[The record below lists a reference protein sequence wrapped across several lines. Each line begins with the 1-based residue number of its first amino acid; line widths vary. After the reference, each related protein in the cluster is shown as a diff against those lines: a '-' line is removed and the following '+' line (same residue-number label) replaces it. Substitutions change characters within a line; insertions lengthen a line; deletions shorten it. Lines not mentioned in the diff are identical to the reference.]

1 MGIRLN
7 KVLKQLNVGTET
19 IVEYLKS
26 KPGLEPTKEMN
37 PNTKVTDE
45 QYAALLKEFNGD
57 KRVRE
62 IASTIFPVTSRE
74 HKPSLRI
81 TNEQEIGVKAID
93 KVDSDSASQSPR
105 FKKKTY
111 EEKEAERRAKRIE
124 WLSMTSN
131 IQKEDK
137 IEVSSANIEAGK
149 GIQEV
154 QESNQNKIAEGHI
167 TKTIQITLS
176 QLRFEDGCI
185 TFKTANNTF
194 IFRHLGFSPELNR
207 YKNDPRIKDVTAQII
222 LDCYKGTFDFVDKTT
237 FQKLE
242 DFRAKIDNETF
253 ERHLKEVERKKAK
266 EEKDKERKEKKIAKR
281 QIEHRIQFSALRF
294 NYGLIS
300 IIYKKNRYVYRDREI
315 RDFEKILGQV
325 YSRVSKARKNAI
337 KASLVKVE
345 IDTEAGTFAFVDF
358 DVCKYVNNLRESFL
372 PERKKADSRNETQ
385 TKIKDLPR
393 KPVRTVHSMTLGAGN
408 IHFYN
413 GYFLIFHTIKGEVDN
428 AISPCRVNDADSHE
442 ILNLVHNF
450 FEQRFEQMRIM
461 VKFDDTKILEPARS
475 DLYQLNKYVRTLRRN
490 LEVKGEWWE
499 EVQNARKRTFGQCFG
514 EPTDSVKKRFVKSK
528 NEYLYNLASLQNDR
542 KLIRVYEI
550 NHGKEED
557 AFIFT
562 ISMSDNRYAIIF
574 ENASND
580 ASTTT
585 WVFIA
590 KNENYEACVNLMFDY
605 FTDYTI
611 SAKRSSLRDADANPP
626 EMFKAEDYTFID
638 HNELGQWLKKLNRIL
653 GNKPQ
658 PSDIKFVP
666 GLNIPQ
672 SSGTRTG
679 HGDAITTKNLHNE
692 LMRKLYDRL
701 CSENGKDNVGTEI
714 RVGAKRIDAVVKGS
728 DFYDL
733 YEVKT
738 ALNPFDCVTEALGQL
753 CQYAY
758 LFCRDKIGKMVI
770 VGASEPT
777 REVEQYLVTLRKNHS
792 LQVYYIK
799 V

>member
-26 KPGLEPTKEMN
+26 KPGLEPAKEMN
-37 PNTKVTDE
+37 PNTKVTDA
-45 QYAALLKEFNGD
+45 QYEALIREFAPDMQVKERANN
-57 KRVRE
+57 
-62 IASTIFPVTSRE
+62 
-74 HKPSLRI
+74 L
-81 TNEQEIGVKAID
+81 
-93 KVDSDSASQSPR
+93 
-105 FKKKTY
+105 FKKKSKK
-111 EEKEAERRAKRIE
+111 EKANKKAESYSE
-124 WLSMTSN
+124 NVSN
-131 IQKEDK
+131 PNTDVPNNYDSISET
-137 IEVSSANIEAGK
+137 ES
-149 GIQEV
+149 V
-154 QESNQNKIAEGHI
+154 QEENKESEII
-167 TKTIQITLS
+167 SVSLS
-176 QLRFEDGCI
+176 KLHYETNCI
-185 TFKTANNTF
+185 TFK
-194 IFRHLGFSPELNR
+194 
-207 YKNDPRIKDVTAQII
+207 
-222 LDCYKGTFDFVDKTT
+222 KGTEEFGLWETGISRYLNSEKSNPNINNVSTRILLNQSIHT
-237 FQKLE
+237 FKFMDTSLLPYLLDLSSRLE
-242 DFRAKIDNETF
+242 NERF
-253 ERHLKEVERKKAK
+253 EKHLKNVEKKK
-266 EEKDKERKEKKIAKR
+266 EQEQKKKDKKEKQEKAEKKVKPK
-281 QIEHRIQFSALRF
+281 IEHRIQFSALRF
-294 NYGLIS
+294 SYGIIS
-300 IIYKKNRYVYRDREI
+300 IIYKKNRYVYRDHKI
-315 RDFEKILGQV
+315 RDYENILGQV
-325 YSRVSKARKNAI
+325 FSRLSKARKNAI
-337 KASLVKVE
+337 KTSLVWVI
-345 IDTEAGTFAFVDF
+345 IDTETGAFSFKDF
-358 DVCKYVNNLRESFL
+358 DIHNYINNLKDSFL
-372 PERKKADSRNETQ
+372 PESKKTKERKEV
-385 TKIKDLPR
+385 LP
-393 KPVRTVHSMTLGAGN
+393 KLKTVPQKSSSALKTMTLGAGN

-428 AISPCRVNDADSHE
+428 AVSPYRVNDADSHE

-461 VKFDDTKILEPARS
+461 VKYDETRILEPARS

-490 LEVKGEWWE
+490 LDVKGEWWE
-499 EVQNARKRTFGQCFG
+499 EVQNARKRSFGQCFG

-562 ISMSDNRYAIIF
+562 ISMSDNRCAIIF

-611 SAKRSSLRDADANPP
+611 SAKRSSLRDADTNPP

-638 HNELGQWLKKLNRIL
+638 HNDLGQWLKKLNRIL
-653 GNKPQ
+653 ENKPQ
-658 PSDIKFVP
+658 PSDIAFVP

-672 SSGTRTG
+672 SSDIRSG

-692 LMRKLYDRL
+692 LMRRLYDRL
-701 CSENGKDNVGTEI
+701 CSESGKDNVGTEI
-714 RVGAKRIDAVVKGS
+714 HVGAKRIDAVVKGS

-777 REVEQYLVTLRKNHS
+777 KEVEQYLATLRKNHS

>member
-1 MGIRLN
+1 MRDNFQNGHGSVEDIVTVPLNRLLYRKDYIAYQRGQSVYVCPEIGLSPLLASN
-7 KVLKQLNVGTET
+7 KNHPNIKNKSTELLLNYSSNTFRFMKSSVLKMLRQWSNQLEKDFIERRNNPDGYKDDY
-19 IVEYLKS
+19 IIKS
-26 KPGLEPTKEMN
+26 LAPK
-37 PNTKVTDE
+37 KVTARISFSSLRFGDGYISFRYKRTYY
-45 QYAALLKEFNGD
+45 QYRNSSFKEFD
-57 KRVRE
+57 IIVKQYL
-62 IASTIFPVTSRE
+62 SRCSE
-74 HKPSLRI
+74 S
-81 TNEQEIGVKAID
+81 
-93 KVDSDSASQSPR
+93 
-105 FKKKTY
+105 
-111 EEKEAERRAKRIE
+111 RRK
-124 WLSMTSN
+124 
-131 IQKEDK
+131 
-137 IEVSSANIEAGK
+137 
-149 GIQEV
+149 
-154 QESNQNKIAEGHI
+154 
-167 TKTIQITLS
+167 
-176 QLRFEDGCI
+176 
-185 TFKTANNTF
+185 
-194 IFRHLGFSPELNR
+194 
-207 YKNDPRIKDVTAQII
+207 
-222 LDCYKGTFDFVDKTT
+222 
-237 FQKLE
+237 
-242 DFRAKIDNETF
+242 
-253 ERHLKEVERKKAK
+253 
-266 EEKDKERKEKKIAKR
+266 
-281 QIEHRIQFSALRF
+281 RF
-294 NYGLIS
+294 NSNTVTVIMDERSKSFVFSGFN
-300 IIYKKNRYVYRDREI
+300 IYQYI
-315 RDFEKILGQV
+315 M
-325 YSRVSKARKNAI
+325 
-337 KASLVKVE
+337 
-345 IDTEAGTFAFVDF
+345 
-358 DVCKYVNNLRESFL
+358 NLKDGFL
-372 PERKKADSRNETQ
+372 PERKKAEVRKEIPPKVETVPQ
-385 TKIKDLPR
+385 KSSSALKT
-393 KPVRTVHSMTLGAGN
+393 MTLGAGN

-413 GYFLIFHTIKGEVDN
+413 GYFLISHTIKGEVDN
-428 AISPCRVNDADSHE
+428 AVTPYRVNDADSHE

-461 VKFDDTKILEPARS
+461 VRYDETKILEPARS

-499 EVQNARKRTFGQCFG
+499 EVQNAQKRSFAQCFG
-514 EPTDSVKKRFVKSK
+514 EPTDSVKKKFVKSK

-562 ISMSDNRYAIIF
+562 ISMSDNRCAIIF

-611 SAKRSSLRDADANPP
+611 SAKRSSLRDADTNPP

-638 HNELGQWLKKLNRIL
+638 HNDLGQWLKKLNRIL
-653 GNKPQ
+653 ENKPQ
-658 PSDIKFVP
+658 PSDIAFVP

-672 SSGTRTG
+672 SSDTRSG
-679 HGDAITTKNLHNE
+679 HGDAVTTKNLHNE
-692 LMRKLYDRL
+692 LMRRLYDRL
-701 CSENGKDNVGTEI
+701 CSESGKDNVGTEI
-714 RVGAKRIDAVVKGS
+714 HVGAKRIDAVVKGS

-777 REVEQYLVTLRKNHS
+777 KEVEQYLATLRKNHS

>member
-1 MGIRLN
+1 MGIRVNKAMTILN
-7 KVLKQLNVGTET
+7 IGTET
-19 IVEYLKS
+19 VVEYLKS
-26 KPGLEPTKEMN
+26 KPGLEPTKDLN
-37 PNTKVTDE
+37 PNSKLTDAQFE
-45 QYAALLKEFNGD
+45 ALAKEFAPDMHVKEKAKMLFQKKSKKEKETRKQQSNEPVATISPKDGSFPNEDEKGKDDTSIVSVAEPQQEDRKESEVVTVLLSKLRYETNCITYKSGSSEFALWEKGISRYINSEKGSPNINNVSTKILLNHSIYTFRFVDTSVLPYLLDLSTRLEND
-57 KRVRE
+57 KFEKHLKNVE
-62 IASTIFPVTSRE
+62 
-74 HKPSLRI
+74 
-81 TNEQEIGVKAID
+81 
-93 KVDSDSASQSPR
+93 
-105 FKKKTY
+105 KKK
-111 EEKEAERRAKRIE
+111 EKEQKKKEKQDKAEK
-124 WLSMTSN
+124 N
-131 IQKEDK
+131 IKPTK
-137 IEVSSANIEAGK
+137 IELRL
-149 GIQEV
+149 QF
-154 QESNQNKIAEGHI
+154 H
-167 TKTIQITLS
+167 T
-176 QLRFEDGCI
+176 LRFG
-185 TFKTANNTF
+185 
-194 IFRHLGFSPELNR
+194 
-207 YKNDPRIKDVTAQII
+207 
-222 LDCYKGTFDFVDKTT
+222 
-237 FQKLE
+237 
-242 DFRAKIDNETF
+242 
-253 ERHLKEVERKKAK
+253 
-266 EEKDKERKEKKIAKR
+266 
-281 QIEHRIQFSALRF
+281 
-294 NYGLIS
+294 YGLIT
-300 IIYKKNRYVYRDREI
+300 ITHKKRRYIYRNREI

-325 YSRVSKARKNAI
+325 YSRVSKARKKTI

-345 IDTEAGTFAFVDF
+345 INTDAGTFAFVDF

-372 PERKKADSRNETQ
+372 PERKNTEVRKEILPQVKAVPQ
-385 TKIKDLPR
+385 
-393 KPVRTVHSMTLGAGN
+393 KPSKPSQSMPLGAGN

-413 GYFLIFHTIKGEVDN
+413 GYFLIFRATKGEIDN
-428 AISPCRVNDADSHE
+428 AVTPFRVPDADSHE

-461 VKFDDTKILEPARS
+461 VKYDETKILEPSKS
-475 DLYQLNKYVRTLRRN
+475 DLYQLNKYVRTLKRN
-490 LEVKGEWWE
+490 LDVKGEWWE
-499 EVQNARKRTFGQCFG
+499 EVQNARKRTFGQCYG
-514 EPTDSVKKRFVKSK
+514 EPTDSVKKKVVKAK

-562 ISMSDNRYAIIF
+562 IGMPNDRCAVIF

-585 WVFIA
+585 WVFEA
-590 KNENYEACVNLMFDY
+590 KNENYEACVNLVFDY

-611 SAKRSSLRDADANPP
+611 SAKRSSLRDAYTNPP
-626 EMFKAEDYTFID
+626 YKFKAEDYTFID
-638 HNELGQWLKKLNRIL
+638 HNDLGQWLKKLNKVLERTSV
-653 GNKPQ
+653 
-658 PSDIKFVP
+658 PSDIAFEP

-672 SSGTRTG
+672 SSDRRSG

-701 CSENGKDNVGTEI
+701 CGESGKDNVGTEI
-714 RVGAKRIDAVVKGS
+714 RVGTKRIDAVVKGS

-777 REVEQYLVTLRKNHS
+777 GEVEQYLATLRKNHS

>member
-26 KPGLEPTKEMN
+26 KPGLEPAKEMN
-37 PNTKVTDE
+37 PNTKVTDA
-45 QYAALLKEFNGD
+45 QYEALIREFAPDMQVKERANN
-57 KRVRE
+57 
-62 IASTIFPVTSRE
+62 
-74 HKPSLRI
+74 L
-81 TNEQEIGVKAID
+81 
-93 KVDSDSASQSPR
+93 
-105 FKKKTY
+105 FKKKSKK
-111 EEKEAERRAKRIE
+111 EKANKKTESFSENV
-124 WLSMTSN
+124 SN
-131 IQKEDK
+131 PNTDVPNNYDSISET
-137 IEVSSANIEAGK
+137 ES
-149 GIQEV
+149 V
-154 QESNQNKIAEGHI
+154 QEENKESEII
-167 TKTIQITLS
+167 SVSLS
-176 QLRFEDGCI
+176 KLHYETNCI
-185 TFKTANNTF
+185 TFK
-194 IFRHLGFSPELNR
+194 
-207 YKNDPRIKDVTAQII
+207 
-222 LDCYKGTFDFVDKTT
+222 KGTEEFGLWETGISRYLNSEKSNPNINNVSTRILLNYSIHT
-237 FQKLE
+237 FKFMDTSLLPYLLDLSSRLE
-242 DFRAKIDNETF
+242 NERF
-253 ERHLKEVERKKAK
+253 EKHLKNVEKKK
-266 EEKDKERKEKKIAKR
+266 EQEQKKKDKKEKQEKAEKKVKPK
-281 QIEHRIQFSALRF
+281 IEHRIQFSALRF
-294 NYGLIS
+294 SYCIIS
-300 IIYKKNRYVYRDREI
+300 IIYKKNRYVFRDHKI
-315 RDFEKILGQV
+315 RDYENIIGQV
-325 YSRVSKARKNAI
+325 YSRLSKARKNTI
-337 KASLVKVE
+337 KTSLVWVI
-345 IDTEAGTFAFVDF
+345 IDTETGTFSFKDF
-358 DVCKYVNNLRESFL
+358 DIHNYINNLKDSFL
-372 PERKKADSRNETQ
+372 PERKNMEVRKEIPPKVETVPQ
-385 TKIKDLPR
+385 KSSSALKT
-393 KPVRTVHSMTLGAGN
+393 MTLGAGN

-428 AISPCRVNDADSHE
+428 AVTPCRVNDADSHE

-461 VKFDDTKILEPARS
+461 VKYDETKILEPARS

-557 AFIFT
+557 AFIFS
-562 ISMSDNRYAIIF
+562 INMSDNRCAIIF

-590 KNENYEACVNLMFDY
+590 KNENYEACINLMFDY

-611 SAKRSSLRDADANPP
+611 SAKRSSLRDADTNPP

-638 HNELGQWLKKLNRIL
+638 HNDLGQWLKKLNRIL
-653 GNKPQ
+653 ENKPQ

-672 SSGTRTG
+672 SSDTRSG
-679 HGDAITTKNLHNE
+679 HGDAVTTKNLHNE

-701 CSENGKDNVGTEI
+701 CSESGKDNVGTEI
-714 RVGAKRIDAVVKGS
+714 HVGAKRIDAVVKGS

-777 REVEQYLVTLRKNHS
+777 KEVEQYLATLRKNHS
-792 LQVYYIK
+792 LSVYFIK

>member
-1 MGIRLN
+1 MKSSTLKMLRQLSNQLEKDFIEKRKNPDSYKDDYIIKNLAHKAAHK
-7 KVLKQLNVGTET
+7 KVE
-19 IVEYLKS
+19 
-26 KPGLEPTKEMN
+26 
-37 PNTKVTDE
+37 
-45 QYAALLKEFNGD
+45 
-57 KRVRE
+57 VR
-62 IASTIFPVTSRE
+62 ISFS
-74 HKPSLRI
+74 SLRF
-81 TNEQEIGVKAID
+81 G
-93 KVDSDSASQSPR
+93 
-105 FKKKTY
+105 
-111 EEKEAERRAKRIE
+111 
-124 WLSMTSN
+124 
-131 IQKEDK
+131 
-137 IEVSSANIEAGK
+137 
-149 GIQEV
+149 
-154 QESNQNKIAEGHI
+154 
-167 TKTIQITLS
+167 
-176 QLRFEDGCI
+176 
-185 TFKTANNTF
+185 
-194 IFRHLGFSPELNR
+194 
-207 YKNDPRIKDVTAQII
+207 
-222 LDCYKGTFDFVDKTT
+222 
-237 FQKLE
+237 
-242 DFRAKIDNETF
+242 
-253 ERHLKEVERKKAK
+253 
-266 EEKDKERKEKKIAKR
+266 
-281 QIEHRIQFSALRF
+281 
-294 NYGLIS
+294 YGLIS
-300 IIYKKNRYVYRDREI
+300 ITHKKMRYIYRNREI
-315 RDFEKILGQV
+315 RDYEKILAQV
-325 YSRVSKARKNAI
+325 YSRISKARKNAI

-372 PERKKADSRNETQ
+372 PERKKTESRNETQ
-385 TKIKDLPR
+385 TRIKDMPR
-393 KPVRTVHSMTLGAGN
+393 KPVNSLQTMTLGAGN
-408 IHFYN
+408 IRFYN

-428 AISPCRVNDADSHE
+428 AVTPFRVNDADSHE

-461 VKFDDTKILEPARS
+461 VKYDETKIHEPAKS
-475 DLYQLNKYVRTLRRN
+475 DLYQLNKYVRTLKRN
-490 LEVKGEWWE
+490 LDVKGEWWE

-514 EPTDSVKKRFVKSK
+514 EPTDSVKKKVVKAK

-562 ISMSDNRYAIIF
+562 IGMPNDRCAVIF

-585 WVFIA
+585 WVFEA
-590 KNENYEACVNLMFDY
+590 KTENYEACVNLVFDY

-611 SAKRSSLRDADANPP
+611 SAKRSSLRDAETNPP
-626 EMFKAEDYTFID
+626 YKFKAEDYTFID
-638 HNELGQWLKKLNRIL
+638 HNDLGQWLKKLNKVLERTSV
-653 GNKPQ
+653 

-672 SSGTRTG
+672 SSDIRSG

-692 LMRKLYDRL
+692 LMRKLYDKL
-701 CSENGKDNVGTEI
+701 CGESGKDNVGTEI
-714 RVGAKRIDAVVKGS
+714 RVGTKRIDAVVKGT

-770 VGASEPT
+770 AGASEPT
-777 REVEQYLVTLRKNHS
+777 KEVEQYLATLRKNHS

>member
-7 KVLKQLNVGTET
+7 KVLTELNISTET
-19 IVEYLKS
+19 VVEYLKS

-37 PNTKVTDE
+37 HNTKVTDE
-45 QYAALLKEFNGD
+45 QYAALLKEFHGD
-57 KRVRE
+57 KLVKE
-62 IASTIFPVTSRE
+62 KANSIFPNLRKKENLLTLNSENKNIEVKVVGKIDLDSLNQSTRPKRKSKEERKAERE
-74 HKPSLRI
+74 A
-81 TNEQEIGVKAID
+81 KA
-93 KVDSDSASQSPR
+93 AQNSQSKHVR
-105 FKKKTY
+105 HRNRTKENDVSD
-111 EEKEAERRAKRIE
+111 EEK
-124 WLSMTSN
+124 L
-131 IQKEDK
+131 D
-137 IEVSSANIEAGK
+137 
-149 GIQEV
+149 
-154 QESNQNKIAEGHI
+154 IAAPLNENL
-167 TKTIQITLS
+167 TKTNQIRLS
-176 QLRFEDGCI
+176 QLRFEEGCI
-185 TFKTANNTF
+185 TFRTGNDTF
-194 IFRHLGFSPELNR
+194 IFRHLGFTPDLNKH
-207 YKNDPRIKDVTAQII
+207 KNDPRIKDVTTQII
-222 LDCYKGTFDFVDKTT
+222 LDYSKGTFDFADKTALR
-237 FQKLE
+237 KLE
-242 DFRAKIDNETF
+242 DFKAMIDSVLF
-253 ERHLKEVERKKAK
+253 EEHLKNVERIKAK
-266 EEKDKERKEKKIAKR
+266 EEKKKEKKEKEFAKSKV
-281 QIEHRIQFSALRF
+281 EHRIQFSALRF
-294 NYGLIS
+294 SYGLIS
-300 IIYKKNRYVYRDREI
+300 IIYKKNRYVYRDH
-315 RDFEKILGQV
+315 KIKDYENIIGQV
-325 YSRVSKARKNAI
+325 YSRLSNARKNAI
-337 KASLVKVE
+337 KTSLVWIL
-345 IDTEAGTFAFVDF
+345 IDRETGTFTFKDF
-358 DVCKYVNNLRESFL
+358 DIHNYINNLKDSFL
-372 PERKKADSRNETQ
+372 PERKKADSRNETL
-385 TKIKDLPR
+385 TRIKDLPR
-393 KPVRTVHSMTLGAGN
+393 KPAQSLHSMTLGAGN

-428 AISPCRVNDADSHE
+428 AVTPYRVNDADSHE

-461 VKFDDTKILEPARS
+461 VRYDETKILEPARS

-490 LEVKGEWWE
+490 LDVKGEWWE
-499 EVQNARKRTFGQCFG
+499 EVQNAQKRSFGQCFG
-514 EPTDSVKKRFVKSK
+514 EPTDSVKKKFVKSK

-562 ISMSDNRYAIIF
+562 INMSDNRCAIIF

-611 SAKRSSLRDADANPP
+611 SAKRSSLRDADTNPP

-638 HNELGQWLKKLNRIL
+638 HNDLGQWLKKLNRIL
-653 GNKPQ
+653 ENKSQ

-672 SSGTRTG
+672 SSDTRSG

-692 LMRKLYDRL
+692 LMRKLYERL
-701 CSENGKDNVGTEI
+701 CSESGKDNVGTEI
-714 RVGAKRIDAVVKGS
+714 HVGTKRIDAVVKGS

-770 VGASEPT
+770 AGVSEPT
-777 REVEQYLVTLRKNHS
+777 KEVEQYLATLRKNHS
-792 LQVYYIK
+792 LQVHYIK

>member
-1 MGIRLN
+1 MCNILYIEFENMLNLCVMLLKSACFSDIFSKFASRNLYRIMGIRLN

-26 KPGLEPTKEMN
+26 KPGLEPAKEMN
-37 PNTKVTDE
+37 PNTKVTDA
-45 QYAALLKEFNGD
+45 QYEALIREFAPDMQVKERAKN
-57 KRVRE
+57 
-62 IASTIFPVTSRE
+62 
-74 HKPSLRI
+74 L
-81 TNEQEIGVKAID
+81 
-93 KVDSDSASQSPR
+93 
-105 FKKKTY
+105 FKKKSKK
-111 EEKEAERRAKRIE
+111 EKVSEKTDPFSENVSNPNTEVPQNDSNSGIE
-124 WLSMTSN
+124 S
-131 IQKEDK
+131 
-137 IEVSSANIEAGK
+137 
-149 GIQEV
+149 V
-154 QESNQNKIAEGHI
+154 QEENKESEII
-167 TKTIQITLS
+167 SVSLS
-176 QLRFEDGCI
+176 KLHYETNCI
-185 TFKTANNTF
+185 TFKKGSEEFGLWETGISRYLNSEKGNPMINNVSTRILLNYSIHTF
-194 IFRHLGFSPELNR
+194 KF
-207 YKNDPRIKDVTAQII
+207 
-222 LDCYKGTFDFVDKTT
+222 LDTSLLPNLLDLSAR
-237 FQKLE
+237 LE
-242 DFRAKIDNETF
+242 NEKF
-253 ERHLKEVERKKAK
+253 EKHLKNVEKKKEQQQKSKEKKDKQEKIEKKAK
-266 EEKDKERKEKKIAKR
+266 RKV
-281 QIEHRIQFSALRF
+281 EHRIQFSALRF
-294 NYGLIS
+294 SHGLIS
-300 IIYKKNRYVYRDREI
+300 IIYKKNRYVYKDHKI
-315 RDFEKILGQV
+315 RDYENIIGQV
-325 YSRVSKARKNAI
+325 YSRLSKARKNAI
-337 KASLVKVE
+337 KTSLVWVI
-345 IDTEAGTFAFVDF
+345 IDTETGTFSFKDF
-358 DVCKYVNNLRESFL
+358 DIHNYINNLKDSFL
-372 PERKKADSRNETQ
+372 PERKNTEVRKEIPPKVETVPQ
-385 TKIKDLPR
+385 KSSSALKT
-393 KPVRTVHSMTLGAGN
+393 MTLGAGN

-428 AISPCRVNDADSHE
+428 AVTPFRVNDADSHE

-461 VKFDDTKILEPARS
+461 VKYDETKILEPARS

-490 LEVKGEWWE
+490 LDVKGEWWE
-499 EVQNARKRTFGQCFG
+499 EVQNARKRSFGQCFG

-562 ISMSDNRYAIIF
+562 ISMSDNRCAIIF

-611 SAKRSSLRDADANPP
+611 SAKRSSLRDADTNPP

-638 HNELGQWLKKLNRIL
+638 HNDLGQWLKKLNRIL
-653 GNKPQ
+653 ENKPQ

-672 SSGTRTG
+672 SSDTRSG
-679 HGDAITTKNLHNE
+679 HGDAVTTKNLHNE

-701 CSENGKDNVGTEI
+701 CSESGKDNVGTEI
-714 RVGAKRIDAVVKGS
+714 HVGAKRIDAVVKGS

-777 REVEQYLVTLRKNHS
+777 KEVEQYLATLRKNHS
-792 LQVYYIK
+792 LRVYYIK